1 MKTATPTLLV
11 TCTGVKRKQGTVPE
25 LLQQQPNLL
34 SQLATML
41 SPERL
46 KKKNVKVYAV
56 DQRPGQFIVKYPKAC
71 RSGFNHGFNL
81 CEAVNFATGNW
92 VHYGLQC
99 VESNKSDRRQ
109 PCFSHD
115 NLLVTALRNRN
126 LREDGWLSSSLMQ
139 VWSREME
146 DRKCVRNEKL
156 KERIVAKANVCE
168 RLQCLCTCDIK
179 SKVMRVQFTD
189 DQLFELAKSAMLV
202 SLSSESW
209 VQRFEHML
217 ESKTD
222 LDMKKLRIYIK
233 RAPLHRVPKMFV
245 DYLKEFVNILARSN
259 ANVDSPKPTQTQT
272 RYERCQDLIAR
283 GKRNDFKRVLLP
295 HIIESYAAELKEVDD
310 QITDKLFAS
319 NDINHQKAILDQGVL
334 VRSDSNKFQK
344 LTKFIENIK
353 ESSSAPS
360 VSFIKLASA
369 LESTVGNC
377 RIYAQ
382 PKRPS
387 TRKKTTLNQNWISR
401 APSSSAEPSSANSG
415 QTIGNARI
423 YAQPKRP
430 SGLKKAIDYKQ
441 SSSYASSSSSVSSA
455 GSSQSHQ
462 QYSSHEKSKT
472 DYRRK
477 GKDHSN
483 YITKNETKPASQF
496 ATATKSVNSAL

>member
-46 KKKNVKVYAV
+46 KKKNFKVYAV
-56 DQRPGQFIVKYPKAC
+56 DQRLGQFVVKYPKAC

-126 LREDGWLSSSLMQ
+126 LPEDGWLSSSLMQ

-168 RLQCLCTCDIK
+168 GLQCVFCNCYTYLSYIGCNCTSKLCTCDMK

-209 VQRFEHML
+209 VQRLEHML
-217 ESKTD
+217 ESKAD
-222 LDMKKLRIYIK
+222 LDMKKLRISIK
-233 RAPLHRVPKMFV
+233 RAPLHKVPKMYV
-245 DYLKEFVNILARSN
+245 DYLEEFVNILDRSN
-259 ANVDSPKPTQTQT
+259 ANADSPKPTQTQT

-283 GKRNDFKRVLLP
+283 GKGNDFKRALLP
-295 HIIESYAAELKEVDD
+295 CIIESYAAELKEVDD

-319 NDINHQKAILDQGVL
+319 NDINRQKAILDHGVL

-353 ESSSAPS
+353 ESSTISFFYKTS
-360 VSFIKLASA
+360 VCLGI
-369 LESTVGNC
+369 
-377 RIYAQ
+377 
-382 PKRPS
+382 
-387 TRKKTTLNQNWISR
+387 
-401 APSSSAEPSSANSG
+401 NSW
-415 QTIGNARI
+415 
-423 YAQPKRP
+423 
-430 SGLKKAIDYKQ
+430 
-441 SSSYASSSSSVSSA
+441 
-455 GSSQSHQ
+455 
-462 QYSSHEKSKT
+462 
-472 DYRRK
+472 
-477 GKDHSN
+477 
-483 YITKNETKPASQF
+483 
-496 ATATKSVNSAL
+496 